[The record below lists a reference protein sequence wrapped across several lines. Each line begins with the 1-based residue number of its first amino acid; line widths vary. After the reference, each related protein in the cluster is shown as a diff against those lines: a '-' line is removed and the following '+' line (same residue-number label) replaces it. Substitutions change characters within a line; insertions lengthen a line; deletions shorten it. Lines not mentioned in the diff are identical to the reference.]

1 VADMLDAR
9 GMVVDFGD
17 INAIVKTWI
26 DRELD
31 HKMLLSNLDPI
42 GKVLENLGEPCF
54 MMEANP
60 TAENIAKLIYEYA
73 VSQGLRVSEVRLW
86 ETATSFASYGGRE

>member
-1 VADMLDAR
+1 MAALLDPR

-17 INAIVKTWI
+17 INAIVKSWI

-31 HKMLLSNLDPI
+31 HKMLLSKHDPML
-42 GKVLENLGEPCF
+42 KTLQDLGEPCF
-54 MMEANP
+54 VMEANP
-60 TAENIAKLIYEYA
+60 TAENIAKLIYDYS

-86 ETATSFASYGGRE
+86 ETVTSFASYRG